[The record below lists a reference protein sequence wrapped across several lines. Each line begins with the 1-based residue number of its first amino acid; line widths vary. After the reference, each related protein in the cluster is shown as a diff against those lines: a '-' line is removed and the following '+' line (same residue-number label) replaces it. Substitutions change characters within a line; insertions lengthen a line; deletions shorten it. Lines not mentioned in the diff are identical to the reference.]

1 MAGRVP
7 WWRYGP
13 PAAATLAAAGVM
25 MLGGYLFHTHGWSVA
40 GPVMTPAGFLISAA
54 FALEARTRS
63 SRANPDAKVSG
74 WRLRRVVLLIA
85 GVPMS
90 ASGVP
95 PIAAVAISALTLLA
109 GLAMAVA
116 GYATAGWNPLTVPP
130 LILASGLIIV
140 VAFYLGGRD
149 YA

>member
-1 MAGRVP
+1 MPRQLP

-25 MLGGYLFHTHGWSVA
+25 MLGGYLFHTHGWSIA

-63 SRANPDAKVSG
+63 DRAGPDAAVRG
-74 WRLRRVVLLIA
+74 RRLRRVVLLIA

-95 PIAAVAISALTLLA
+95 LMAAVAISALTLLA

-116 GYATAGWNPLTVPP
+116 GYATAGWNLVTVPP
-130 LILASGLIIV
+130 LIVASGLIILI
-140 VAFYLGGRD
+140 AFYLGRRD